1 MNNLE
6 FAFTLN
12 TNGSNSLDAWASD
25 TGRPPAVQIQ
35 ESEVM
40 QVASLCDTVQP
51 ALAGSG
57 HISQDD
63 AFELQLFEL
72 ELNIRQQAHFL
83 ANNYQG
89 FVREQWVM
97 SKEDLAA
104 RFKSADAKLLALQ
117 RTKATLD
124 KMAAELDAGQAVQ
137 PAGIMERAE
146 RDFSRQSLG
155 ASSGQLAQLAA
166 NNVPFERYHASEPE
180 QRSLSVQPAPH
191 VARESHVSQ
200 MRFERYHASEQEQ
213 RSLSV
218 QPAPHVAHE
227 SHVSQPDGGD
237 GGPPRLDRKRAWE
250 DCGGAVAA
258 APTGAPAGRQRHE
271 KSYRRNEIC
280 AFVAKCTNEYA
291 NQHGTAVDFYTMNAE
306 ILHSVKLQFP
316 KCTTG
321 PLNRCIPE
329 ELRKRLWTQKAADAD
344 LQITAE
350 MMGARP
356 RAQRRKNVANMK
368 NQSRNP

>member
-6 FAFTLN
+6 FAFTLS
-12 TNGSNSLDAWASD
+12 TNGSNSLDSWASD

-40 QVASLCDTVQP
+40 QVASLCDTVEP

-166 NNVPFERYHASEPE
+166 NHVPFERYHASEPE
-180 QRSLSVQPAPH
+180 QRAQWSLSVQPAPH
-191 VARESHVSQ
+191 VAR
-200 MRFERYHASEQEQ
+200 
-213 RSLSV
+213 RSGRRTRRRSCRT
-218 QPAPHVAHE
+218 A
-227 SHVSQPDGGD
+227 
-237 GGPPRLDRKRAWE
+237 K
-250 DCGGAVAA
+250 
-258 APTGAPAGRQRHE
+258 TG
-271 KSYRRNEIC
+271 KI
-280 AFVAKCTNEYA
+280 
-291 NQHGTAVDFYTMNAE
+291 
-306 ILHSVKLQFP
+306 I
-316 KCTTG
+316 
-321 PLNRCIPE
+321 
-329 ELRKRLWTQKAADAD
+329 
-344 LQITAE
+344 
-350 MMGARP
+350 
-356 RAQRRKNVANMK
+356 
-368 NQSRNP
+368 

>member
-6 FAFTLN
+6 FTLTLN

-124 KMAAELDAGQAVQ
+124 KMAAELDAGQAVVK

-155 ASSGQLAQLAA
+155 ALVQVQD
-166 NNVPFERYHASEPE
+166 
-180 QRSLSVQPAPH
+180 SLHNLLQTMYLSKDIML
-191 VARESHVSQ
+191 VSQ
-200 MRFERYHASEQEQ
+200 NSGVCQC
-213 RSLSV
+213 SLRLTSLANRMCPSLTAV
-218 QPAPHVAHE
+218 TGALPDLTGNEHGKIVAAQWPPHPQALL
-227 SHVSQPDGGD
+227 PDGKETKNHID
-237 GGPPRLDRKRAWE
+237 GTNCVLSLQNARTNTQTN
-250 DCGGAVAA
+250 
-258 APTGAPAGRQRHE
+258 TGRPL
-271 KSYRRNEIC
+271 RRRWI
-280 AFVAKCTNEYA
+280 
-291 NQHGTAVDFYTMNAE
+291 
-306 ILHSVKLQFP
+306 S
-316 KCTTG
+316 
-321 PLNRCIPE
+321 IP
-329 ELRKRLWTQKAADAD
+329 
-344 LQITAE
+344 
-350 MMGARP
+350 
-356 RAQRRKNVANMK
+356 
-368 NQSRNP
+368 